1 MASNKGTQGATMKIT
16 SIRRRGRTI
25 TIKGS
30 FQRADLRHVLELA
43 NTGQLALTPD
53 VPERQPL
60 LVDLDRPE
68 ASGMELDARELGY

>member
-43 NTGQLALTPD
+43 NTGQLALTPEA
-53 VPERQPL
+53 PERQPL

-68 ASGMELDARELGY
+68 ASGLELDARELWY

>member
-1 MASNKGTQGATMKIT
+1 MKIT

-25 TIKGS
+25 TIRGS

-43 NTGQLALTPD
+43 NTGQLVLTPEAPARQE
-53 VPERQPL
+53 PERQPL

-68 ASGMELDARELGY
+68 ASGMELDASELGY